1 MPIYA
6 IYLEHPDSGD
16 WDSSDSWLET
26 IGYVT
31 SEEAAIKYCDA
42 ENNIK
47 AYKDRELEIAD
58 YHKRREAWQFE
69 NNNRYI
75 MIGRLQGLIDHK
87 AKLLKDIKILQDLS
101 KVPVERRGIIEDN
114 VNKHNASIRKII
126 ADIDKKIQASVDIET
141 AERTNRAIDDEKAAF
156 LGKCPEHIPCNTYS
170 YKLLTNLE

>member
-6 IYLEHPDSGD
+6 ISLEHPDSGD
-16 WDSSDSWLET
+16 WENSDSWDET

-42 ENNIK
+42 ENNNK
-47 AYKDRELEIAD
+47 AYKVRELEIDD
-58 YHKRREAWQFE
+58 YHKRREAWQVE
-69 NNNRYI
+69 NNHRYI

-87 AKLLKDIKILQDLS
+87 AKLLKNMKVVQDLS
-101 KVPVERRGIIEDN
+101 KVPVDRRAIIEDN

-126 ADIDKKIQASVDIET
+126 TDIDKKIQASVDIET
-141 AERTNRAIDDEKAAF
+141 AERTNKAIDDEKAAF
-156 LGKCPEHIPCNTYS
+156 LGPCPDHIPCNTYS